1 MDGKHD
7 EFVRPELGHTACG
20 LAGTRTGAIVSWL
33 GKVLGGTLGFFVG
46 GPLGA
51 LLGALLGHKFDLET
65 GRALPIIGAK
75 FAPERG
81 RVHMAFFTATFSVMG
96 HLARADGRVCEAEI
110 AAARSVMDRMAL
122 SETMRRAAI
131 DLFRRGKRVDF
142 PLYPTIERFYDECRP
157 RHALLRI
164 FLEILIESAL
174 ADGPMN
180 LAEERMLVQICNQ
193 LRISQ
198 FEFYAMKARKDA
210 ALRFARAYWRSA
222 RSGGYDTPPRKNSP
236 SMEDPYAVLQISPS
250 ASDAEIK
257 RAYRRLMSQ
266 HHPDK
271 LLARGMAEATVRL
284 ANEKTQE
291 IRKAYERIR
300 RARNL

>member
-1 MDGKHD
+1 M
-7 EFVRPELGHTACG
+7 
-20 LAGTRTGAIVSWL
+20 SWF
-33 GKVLGGTLGFFVG
+33 GKVLGSALGFFVG

-65 GRALPIIGAK
+65 GRALPIGAN

-81 RVHMAFFTATFSVMG
+81 RVQMAFFTATFSVMG
-96 HLARADGRVCEAEI
+96 HLARADGRVCKAEI

-122 SETMRRAAI
+122 SETMRRTAI
-131 DLFRRGKRVDF
+131 DLFTRGKRVDF
-142 PLYPTIERFYDECRP
+142 PLYRAIEQFYDECRR

-180 LAEERMLVQICNQ
+180 LDEERVLVRICDQ
-193 LRISQ
+193 LRISR

-210 ALRFARAYWRSA
+210 AIRFARAYWRSS
-222 RSGGYDTPPRKNSP
+222 RSGGYDTPLRKSAP
-236 SMEDPYAVLQISPS
+236 CTEDPYAVLQVSPS
-250 ASDAEIK
+250 ASDEEIK

-271 LLARGMAEATVRL
+271 LLAQGMAEATVRL

-300 RARNL
+300 RVRNL